1 MSDHTPRQLRT
12 IAVHAGRDTG
22 DGLVGPIHRSSTY
35 LLGKPETFDDI
46 RYTRLNNTP
55 SQVEVETAIG
65 ALEQGVALVTP
76 SGTAAVHLALNLFKP
91 GDHLLAARR
100 LYGGTRKLLEH
111 HAERMGLRTTFV
123 ELDDPSSWAAA
134 AEESTRGFLVETV
147 ANPWMSV
154 PPLGEVVAFCKAR
167 DLTSMIDNTLASPVL
182 YQPRAHGFDVVI
194 HSASKHINGH
204 TDVVAGALISD
215 AERTRALR
223 LIANRLGICPDPQA
237 CYLLRRGIK
246 TLPLRVKAQC
256 DSALQIA
263 TWLQRHPAVE
273 KVLYPG
279 LEDSAYRARASASF
293 AGLFG
298 TMLTFVP
305 AGGVAAAEALI
316 ERLQYATEAPSLG
329 GVETLITRPA
339 TTSHGGLSAEYRS
352 SIGIDDAMVRLS
364 VGVEDTADL
373 IADLEQ
379 ALGSG
384 VVS

>member
-1 MSDHTPRQLRT
+1 MSDQNPRQLRT

-35 LLGKPETFDDI
+35 LLGSPETFDDI

-55 SQVEVETAIG
+55 SQVEVERAIG
-65 ALEQGVALVTP
+65 ALELGVALVTP

-91 GDHLLAARR
+91 GDHILAARR

-111 HAERMGLRTTFV
+111 HAERMGLETSFV
-123 ELDDPSSWAAA
+123 ELDDPASWAAA
-134 AEESTRGFLVETV
+134 TQENTRGFFVETI

-154 PPLGEVVAFCKAR
+154 PPMDEVVAFCKAR

-182 YQPRAHGFDVVI
+182 YQPRARGFDVVI

-256 DSALQIA
+256 DSALEIA
-263 TWLQRHPAVE
+263 TWLQRHPNVE

-279 LEDSAYRARASASF
+279 LEASPYRARASASF
-293 AGLFG
+293 GGLFG

-305 AGGVAAAEALI
+305 AGGTSAAEALI

-339 TTSHGGLSAEYRS
+339 TTSHGGLSTEYRA

-364 VGVEDTADL
+364 VGVEETADL
-373 IADLEQ
+373 IADLSQ
-379 ALGSG
+379 ALS
-384 VVS
+384 S